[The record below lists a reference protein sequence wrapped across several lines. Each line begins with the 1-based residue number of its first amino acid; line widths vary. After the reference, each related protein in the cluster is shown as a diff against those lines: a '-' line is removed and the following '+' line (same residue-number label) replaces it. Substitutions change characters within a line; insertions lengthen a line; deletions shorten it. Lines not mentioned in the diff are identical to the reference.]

1 VRGDVPLCCNA
12 CSHTPPHMLVQ
23 APFCV
28 HPKTGKVCVP
38 IDPAQADSFDPDEVP
53 TVQSLLAQLPADA
66 PKVGSM
72 RWGGGAGARVTVP
85 AQSTSSRYMLVSINL
100 LIACC

>member
-1 VRGDVPLCCNA
+1 VHEAVPQ
-12 CSHTPPHMLVQ
+12 SHPPDSHVCTHIHILVQ

-38 IDPAQADSFDPDEVP
+38 LDPAQADAFDPDAVP

-66 PKVGSM
+66 PKV
-72 RWGGGAGARVTVP
+72 R
-85 AQSTSSRYMLVSINL
+85 
-100 LIACC
+100 